1 MKTRIGWAALLA
13 ALALVFTLPN
23 SAAAASSTYWFKYYA
38 TGGNASTWY
47 SNDASWGVNSSTG
60 TGFVAMVDGKDWG
73 YTSPVTTL
81 PKKLSAISPNNTTWF
96 SQTSSPASGSYYD
109 ATYDIFID
117 PTPAPTDRNSHNEL
131 MIWLNWSNTQPLANA
146 YDASGN
152 AIPAATNVSLGG
164 RTWNIYEYNWPD
176 GVSHTIS
183 YLDTNRSGWWS
194 GSLTPFFNWGVNRG
208 YYTNDQYL
216 NSIMAGWEFGPGNY
230 SASSWGVA
238 GF

>member
-1 MKTRIGWAALLA
+1 MKFRVGWAALVT
-13 ALALVFTLPN
+13 ALAVVFTLPN
-23 SAAAASSTYWFKYYA
+23 PAVADSSTYWFKYYA

-96 SQTSSPASGSYYD
+96 SQSAYPNSGSYYD

-117 PTPAPTDRNSHNEL
+117 PTPAPTNRNSHNEL
-131 MIWLNWSNTQPLANA
+131 MIWLNWSNTKPLSNA

-152 AIPAATNVSLGG
+152 AIPVATNVSLGG
-164 RTWNIYEYNWPD
+164 RSWNIYEYNWPD

-194 GSLTPFFNWGVNRG
+194 GSLTPFFNWGINRG
-208 YYTNDQYL
+208 YYSNDQYL

-230 SASSWGVA
+230 TASSWGVA